1 MANLVPNEAKLQALT
16 AWLNSATI
24 RAILVMTNTTV
35 DTENDGIAFVDDY
48 TTLDEFDGSN
58 YTANGKVLAGVSIAK
73 DDANDRAKISA
84 NTLVWSSLG
93 AGTRD
98 GAGVLLLVWQTNYE
112 DSVPIGFIDRAF
124 KADGANLEFRFDGEA
139 VNGDFLRVV

>member
-1 MANLVPNEAKLQALT
+1 MANVVYNEAKKQAAD
-16 AWLNSATI
+16 AWLTGKTI

-35 DTENDGIAFVDDY
+35 NSENDGIAFVGDFA
-48 TTLDEFDGSN
+48 TLDEFDGAN
-58 YTANGKVLAGVSIAK
+58 YTANGKVLASVTITK

-98 GAGVLLLVWQTNYE
+98 GAGLLLLDWQTNYA
-112 DSVPIGFIDRAF
+112 DSPPIAFIDRAF
-124 KADGANLEFRFDGEA
+124 KADGSNLEFRFDGEA
-139 VNGDFLRVV
+139 ISGDFLRVV